1 MKKLALKEISKR
13 DYIIITNVDNGD
25 PVVIMTVNDD
35 VREAKHQIN
44 DSKNYKLFKK
54 DPQQLIMTSSN
65 KQFIDL

>member
-1 MKKLALKEISKR
+1 MKKLALKELSKR

-65 KQFIDL
+65 K

>member
-1 MKKLALKEISKR
+1 MKKLALKELSKR

>member
-1 MKKLALKEISKR
+1 MKKLTLKEISKR

-44 DSKNYKLFKK
+44 DSKNYKLSKK

>member
-44 DSKNYKLFKK
+44 DSKNYKLFTK

>member
-1 MKKLALKEISKR
+1 MKKLTLKEISKR

>member
-1 MKKLALKEISKR
+1 MKKLTLKEISKG

>member
-1 MKKLALKEISKR
+1 MKKLALKELSKR

-25 PVVIMTVNDD
+25 PVVIMTVNYD
-35 VREAKHQIN
+35 VREAKHKIN
-44 DSKNYKLFKK
+44 DSKNYKLFTK